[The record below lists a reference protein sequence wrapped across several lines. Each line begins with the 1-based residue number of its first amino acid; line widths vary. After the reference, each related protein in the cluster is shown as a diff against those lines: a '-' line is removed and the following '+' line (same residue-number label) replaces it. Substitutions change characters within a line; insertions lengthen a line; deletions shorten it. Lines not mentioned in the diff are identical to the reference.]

1 MASPSARSGQDSETR
16 GGSIAFAVLGL
27 DSPILSGE
35 RFMGPPKQ
43 VPTAL
48 AMTLEKAPVERSAPY
63 TGSVCRPVGVGG
75 QLEGPE
81 DRGGHQV
88 PSKKTAEKA
97 GVGHELPRDCL
108 LHPLG
113 QWHTLNSLSSLSPG
127 QWLGEIPQGLMEQQ
141 WGQSARRA
149 SWKEGSGRGTFPLLS
164 QHSQMPQCRG
174 AGDPGRKHQICSSA
188 TIWAGC
194 Y

>member
-1 MASPSARSGQDSETR
+1 MASPSARGGQDSETR

-81 DRGGHQV
+81 DRRGHQV
-88 PSKKTAEKA
+88 PS
-97 GVGHELPRDCL
+97 
-108 LHPLG
+108 
-113 QWHTLNSLSSLSPG
+113 PG
-127 QWLGEIPQGLMEQQ
+127 LT
-141 WGQSARRA
+141 ARRQLKKQA
-149 SWKEGSGRGTFPLLS
+149 LDMSCPGIAFCTHWGSGTP
-164 QHSQMPQCRG
+164 
-174 AGDPGRKHQICSSA
+174 
-188 TIWAGC
+188 
-194 Y
+194 